1 MTGQTSSYTRQYP
14 VVPGSVGTRSFM
26 MRTIET
32 AINDGMWAPG
42 DRLPSER
49 SLVETFKLSRP
60 LVREVLRGLE
70 ERGHIEV
77 IPARGSFVRGANV
90 SDASRPLQ
98 SLYQR
103 SGVTAHHL
111 VVARIM
117 LECEASSLAAAST
130 NTGAKDRVRQVLAAH
145 ELAADTAERADL
157 DVAFHEAIVRASGNP
172 VLRIMF
178 GSIRPLVRGLIIR
191 SLTDR
196 EVRRAGEPLH
206 QDILEAI
213 LASDAQAAREAM
225 HAHLS
230 LALQYYGEDLDIPLS
245 TVLRNRAAAEAKTG
259 DLLAVLGE
267 LDSLSSP

>member
-1 MTGQTSSYTRQYP
+1 MNPWKTFDNAQPTSQTPGMTGQTSSYTRQYP

-49 SLVETFKLSRP
+49 SLVEKFKLSRP

-103 SGVTAHHL
+103 SGV
-111 VVARIM
+111 
-117 LECEASSLAAAST
+117 
-130 NTGAKDRVRQVLAAH
+130 
-145 ELAADTAERADL
+145 
-157 DVAFHEAIVRASGNP
+157 
-172 VLRIMF
+172 
-178 GSIRPLVRGLIIR
+178 
-191 SLTDR
+191 
-196 EVRRAGEPLH
+196 
-206 QDILEAI
+206 
-213 LASDAQAAREAM
+213 
-225 HAHLS
+225 
-230 LALQYYGEDLDIPLS
+230 
-245 TVLRNRAAAEAKTG
+245 
-259 DLLAVLGE
+259 
-267 LDSLSSP
+267 